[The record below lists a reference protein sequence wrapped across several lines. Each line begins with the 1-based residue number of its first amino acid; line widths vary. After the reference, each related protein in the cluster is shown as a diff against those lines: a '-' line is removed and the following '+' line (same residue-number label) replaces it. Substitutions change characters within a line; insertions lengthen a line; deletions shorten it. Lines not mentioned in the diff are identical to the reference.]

1 MVVIGPGGWLGVGV
15 LETEQGCAEN
25 GKDGFFHFL
34 PTQSIP
40 PTPSAWQARD
50 ELTPFSPARFDFSGT
65 SQPAGTAAQ
74 GLMSLKACHAGF
86 FL

>member
-34 PTQSIP
+34 P
-40 PTPSAWQARD
+40 PSQYRHRRP
-50 ELTPFSPARFDFSGT
+50 LGKH
-65 SQPAGTAAQ
+65 G
-74 GLMSLKACHAGF
+74 MN
-86 FL
+86 

>member
-34 PTQSIP
+34 RTNQYRQRRPLGKHGMNCP
-40 PTPSAWQARD
+40 
-50 ELTPFSPARFDFSGT
+50 LSPLPGLILPERP
-65 SQPAGTAAQ
+65 SQPGPPR
-74 GLMSLKACHAGF
+74 KD
-86 FL
+86 